1 MTLGLSLQAFTQ
13 LHVVIS
19 LIAIVAGLIALFGML
34 AARRLPAVT
43 ALFLVMTALTDITGY
58 MFPFT
63 GFKPSYVVGTLDL
76 LLLILAAIAL
86 YGKHLVG
93 SWRTTYVVS
102 AVIALYL
109 NVFVLVVQT
118 FQKVPSFAAMPKLA
132 PVIQI
137 TVVLLFIVLGYLAV
151 KRFRVVA

>member
-43 ALFLVMTALTDITGY
+43 AFFLVMTALTDITGY

-86 YGKHLVG
+86 YSKHLAG

-132 PVIQI
+132 PVVQI
-137 TVVLLFIVLGYLAV
+137 AVVLLFIVLGYLAV
-151 KRFRVVA
+151 KRFRTVA